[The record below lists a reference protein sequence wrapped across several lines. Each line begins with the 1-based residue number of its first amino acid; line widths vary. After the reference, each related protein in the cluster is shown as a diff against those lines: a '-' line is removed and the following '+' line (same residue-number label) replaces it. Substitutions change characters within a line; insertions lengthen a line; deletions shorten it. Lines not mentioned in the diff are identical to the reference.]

1 MFLDKV
7 AAATRDRVEQSK
19 AIHPEQALRE
29 LCLRSS
35 PSPSL
40 SQALVRGPNESIRM
54 IAEVKRASPSRG
66 PIRPDL
72 VLEDLVSSYVRGGA
86 SAISVLTE
94 PDYFGGDLSDIGR
107 AREVASLPILRKD
120 FIIDGYQLLESRA
133 AGASAVLLIVALLE
147 REMLASL
154 LEEGRGLGLEA
165 LIEVH
170 DEAELKTALE
180 VGAEIVGINNRDLK
194 TLQVDLGTTL
204 RLAQLVPSDRVLVS
218 ESGYSR
224 REEVVTALQAGVHA
238 ILVGEALVRSERPE
252 ELIAELRGERP
263 EELIPELRGETSEE
277 LIAELRGETSEELI
291 DDLRGNDHGPG

>member
-7 AAATRDRVEQSK
+7 AAATRERIEQSK
-19 AIHPEQALRE
+19 AGRSEQALRE
-29 LCLRSS
+29 LCLDSS

-40 SQALVRGPNESIRM
+40 SQALARGPNEGMRV

-94 PDYFGGDLSDIGR
+94 PDFFEGDLSDIGR
-107 AREVASLPILRKD
+107 AREITSLPILRKD

-147 REMLASL
+147 QEMLASL
-154 LEEGRGLGLEA
+154 LEEGHEIGLEA
-165 LIEVH
+165 LVEVH
-170 DEAELKTALE
+170 DEAELEAALE
-180 VGAEIVGINNRDLK
+180 AGAEIVGINNRDLK

-204 RLAQLVPSDRVLVS
+204 RLAPQVPSGRVLVS

-224 REEVVTALQAGVHA
+224 RDDVVTALQAGVHA
-238 ILVGEALVRSERPE
+238 ILVGEALVRSEGPE
-252 ELIAELRGERP
+252 ELIAELKGERP
-263 EELIPELRGETSEE
+263 EGLITKLRAEMPEE
-277 LIAELRGETSEELI
+277 LIN
-291 DDLRGNDHGPG
+291 DLRGNNHGPG